1 MAEDISELRAKRRI
15 ELEEVGWHALIL
27 IATLL
32 SIWVIQ
38 HALDLLLGKDAAF
51 FDIIPIR
58 YVIDA
63 GHLAAFL
70 KFVYSAIRSFKD
82 A

>member
-1 MAEDISELRAKRRI
+1 MAEDIAKLRAKRRE

-27 IATLL
+27 IATLV
-32 SIWVIQ
+32 SIWIIHHV
-38 HALDLLLGKDAAF
+38 LYLLLGKDASF
-51 FDIIPIR
+51 FDRIPIR

-70 KFVYSAIRSFKD
+70 KFIYSAYRSFKH

>member
-1 MAEDISELRAKRRI
+1 MAEDITELRAKRRI

-27 IATLL
+27 VATLI
-32 SIWVIQ
+32 SIWIIHHV
-38 HALDLLLGKDAAF
+38 LDLLLGKDATF
-51 FDIIPIR
+51 FDVIPIR

-63 GHLAAFL
+63 GHLAAFI
-70 KFVYSAIRSFKD
+70 KFLINAYRSFKN